1 MNRCIGALLGMSLT
15 TVGGVIEA
23 GASEA
28 LAALVFDPRASGDGS
43 VEYRAFHDLE
53 AATGDLHA
61 VRFDGVGFRVLW
73 RAAERLERAPPE
85 QRVIV
90 TLDRVAWAGLPF
102 EHGRLNASQRAVLDE
117 DEVNWLRGEGNARRL
132 GPIIGSEPV
141 IVGAPQAV
149 RRDHAPYPVTRGE
162 TYSEFAADWAR
173 RPGIVYVSSN
183 DGLVHAFDAGNGDE
197 AFAYVPNQLIDVD
210 QRFTMRL
217 DGRTSSSERHPSLR
231 LPTPTVE
238 DAFVRLAPASARK
251 AWRTLLIGGLGK
263 RGKGYFALDVTD
275 PESSADTAEAAAG
288 MALWEFTDADDV
300 SPINAHGQPVA
311 DLDEDGAPIKDL
323 GYATSQARLAMSNVR
338 DARGG
343 RKWVAVF
350 GNGDGSTAR
359 RAVLFVLFVDEG
371 LDGWTAEDFVKLPA
385 GVASGLGEPALVDLD
400 LNGTVDRAYAGDLE
414 GNLHR
419 FDLSSPEPAN
429 WSATHLFQARYGS
442 GRGVPQPITA
452 RPLVFKHP
460 SQPGFM
466 VVFATGVP
474 LSPGQ
479 PSDAAVQSL
488 YGIWDAGGVADGVV
502 DPDSLVAQRM
512 SNIRTTGNGSARLH
526 QVVVDRPVNYQPPG
540 SAGSAVRGWRID
552 LDAPRA
558 GSATGAAQH
567 PGERFHP
574 RLRVWG
580 DLLIVTT
587 QMPNGADDGAIGAV
601 VPINWATGG
610 SPRRPVL
617 DLNGD
622 GLVNESDLLPVE
634 EGDRAP
640 GMVFDERDFSGPLAA
655 PRVLPN
661 FGGGQLV
668 LAGGLRRHSQ
678 AIGPPVHR
686 LAGRLSWREFS
697 AF

>member
-1 MNRCIGALLGMSLT
+1 MNPSIGTLVGMSLT
-15 TVGGVIEA
+15 TAAGLLEA
-23 GASEA
+23 VASEA
-28 LAALVFDPRASGDGS
+28 LAALAFDPRGS
-43 VEYRAFHDLE
+43 VEYRAFHDFD

-61 VRFDGVGFRVLW
+61 VRFDGVGFQLLW
-73 RAAERLERAPPE
+73 RAAERLERASPE
-85 QRVIV
+85 ERIIV

-102 EHGRLNASQRAVLDE
+102 EHERLNASQSAVLDA

-132 GPIIGSEPV
+132 GPIVGSEPV
-141 IVGAPQAV
+141 TVGAPRAV
-149 RRDHAPYPVTRGE
+149 RREHAPHPVARGE
-162 TYSEFAADWAR
+162 AYSEFAVDWAGR
-173 RPGIVYVSSN
+173 RGVVYVSSN
-183 DGLVHAFDAGNGDE
+183 DGLLHAFDAGNGDE
-197 AFAYVPNQLIDVD
+197 AFAYVPNKLIDGD
-210 QRFTMRL
+210 QRFATRL
-217 DGRTSSSERHPSLR
+217 DAQASGSKRHLSLR

-238 DAFVRLAPASARK
+238 DAFVRLASPTAPK
-251 AWRTLLIGGLGK
+251 AWRTLLIGGLGEG
-263 RGKGYFALDVTD
+263 GKGYFALDVTD
-275 PESSADTAEAAAG
+275 PETSADSAAAAAG

-300 SPINAHGQPVA
+300 PPIDAHGQPVA
-311 DLDEDGAPIKDL
+311 DLDADGAPVKDL

-338 DARGG
+338 DAQGG

-350 GNGDGSTAR
+350 GNGGGSTAG

-371 LDGWTAEDFVKLPA
+371 LDGWMAQDFVKLPA

-419 FDLSSPEPAN
+419 FDLSGPEPEN
-429 WSATHLFQARYGS
+429 WGATRLFQARYGS

-452 RPLVFKHP
+452 RPLVIKHP

-466 VVFATGVP
+466 VVFATGIP

-479 PSDAAVQSL
+479 PGDAAVQSL

-512 SNIRTTGNGSARLH
+512 SNIRTTGTGPARLLR
-526 QVVVDRPVNYQPPG
+526 VVVDRPVPYQPPG
-540 SAGSAVRGWRID
+540 SSRPGVRGWRID

-558 GSATGAAQH
+558 GSDTGAAQH
-567 PGERFHP
+567 PGERPLP
-574 RLRVWG
+574 RLTVWG
-580 DLLIVTT
+580 DLLVVTT
-587 QMPNGADDGAIGAV
+587 VMPNGADSRAIGAV
-601 VPINWATGG
+601 MPINWATGG

-622 GLVNESDLLPVE
+622 GLVNAGDLLSVGE
-634 EGDRAP
+634 ADRAP
-640 GMVFDERDFSGPLAA
+640 GMIFDERDFSGQLAA
-655 PRVLPN
+655 TRVLPN
-661 FGGGQLV
+661 FGGGQLI
-668 LAGGLRRHSQ
+668 LAGGLHRRSQ

-686 LAGRLSWREFS
+686 LAGRLSWREFR